1 MENILKLL
9 LGFGFIILVS
19 YLVYQI
25 FVQASSDTYVRL
37 TSEISDVSAGNAK
50 LKETNDLLRVRI
62 EALRVEPRA
71 IEPQIWKMRNLLN
84 NILKYFVNVEF
95 RAYRL
100 AIRRARRGYRQGALP
115 LPIRRAFL

>member
-71 IEPQIWKMRNLLN
+71 IERKVRDELGMARPDEVIILLRN
-84 NILKYFVNVEF
+84 
-95 RAYRL
+95 
-100 AIRRARRGYRQGALP
+100 
-115 LPIRRAFL
+115 